1 MTTYE
6 HTLPSGDTVTFT
18 VTQRGPNLVVSYDEG
33 IDLSAYSARD
43 AYPTE
48 AIEADHGTFRQ
59 CLAHGCDHG
68 TAWELW
74 QVR

>member
-1 MTTYE
+1 MIYD
-6 HTLPSGDTVTFT
+6 HILPTGDAVTFT

-33 IDLSAYSARD
+33 IDLSAWRAED
-43 AYPTE
+43 AYPMT

>member
-1 MTTYE
+1 MTIYE
-6 HTLPSGDTVTFT
+6 HTLPTGDTVTFT
-18 VTQRGPNLVVSYDEG
+18 VTRRGPNLVVSYDEG

-43 AYPTE
+43 AYPME
-48 AIEADHGTFRQ
+48 AIEADHGVFRQ